1 MVARI
6 TGSFKEIELCNKMAE
21 LCNKMAMV
29 YDFNG
34 VGQKST
40 FFMEYLLGMVYIQ
53 VRATFTVYVTGVDVN
68 ESSFI
73 KWMNWCL

>member
-1 MVARI
+1 MLDHHSHYVNIPSQKMVARI
-6 TGSFKEIELCNKMAE
+6 TGSFKEIE

-40 FFMEYLLGMVYIQ
+40 FFMEYLLGIVYIQ
-53 VRATFTVYVTGVDVN
+53 V
-68 ESSFI
+68 
-73 KWMNWCL
+73 